1 MTSHP
6 ELEDNILPSSSQSPT
21 IHPLYSSCVLLATTA
36 AMGKKSMLL
45 DASLPVTREL
55 SLPEINALIPRRVQ
69 MSSEQPKMLL
79 FSLLVFL
86 ATGAIW
92 FGFYSYYSGHV
103 QQREVLRRD
112 GRELI
117 AQITDLPS
125 GKGQTY
131 VQYTFRVGRVW
142 YSGEAKLPDG
152 PLEVAVGQDN
162 RSPSVI
168 FLPIQR
174 QIIRLHGNGGWV
186 GILFRSYS
194 CFCLAVLDFYLEYYC
209 RSSY

>member
-1 MTSHP
+1 
-6 ELEDNILPSSSQSPT
+6 
-21 IHPLYSSCVLLATTA
+21 
-36 AMGKKSMLL
+36 
-45 DASLPVTREL
+45 
-55 SLPEINALIPRRVQ
+55 

-92 FGFYSYYSGHV
+92 LGFYSYYSGHV

-142 YSGEAKLPDG
+142 YSGEAKLPMV
-152 PLEVAVGQDN
+152 LLKW
-162 RSPSVI
+162 RSVKRSSSVI
-168 FLPIQR
+168 FPPIQQR
-174 QIIRLHGNGGWV
+174 IIRLHGNGHLV
-186 GILFRSYS
+186 GISYRSHF
-194 CFCLAVLDFYLEYYC
+194 CFCLAGLDLYLQCCC
-209 RSSY
+209 RSNC